1 MGRALAMSK
10 LESIK
15 DEMNGLATN
24 LAEESGVVKN
34 TVDQMLQKHQLTELD
49 VNMVQNLEEKKREII
64 AQIPKI
70 NKLETAL
77 DVQEE
82 DPELVSIKSKIEKN
96 VSDARS
102 HLDEGN
108 RQIAAKVG
116 AIPDAAKVLTEKQY
130 EDQMSFVLKH

>member
-15 DEMNGLATN
+15 ENMNGLEKN
-24 LAEESGVVKN
+24 LADESSVVKK
-34 TVDQMLQKHQLTELD
+34 TVDQMLQKHQPTEVD
-49 VNMVQNLEEKKREII
+49 TKMIESLEEKKHEIV

-70 NKLETAL
+70 NKLENAL
-77 DVQEE
+77 DIQED
-82 DPELVSIKSKIEKN
+82 DPELVSIKQKIEKN
-96 VSDARS
+96 IGEARAQ
-102 HLDEGN
+102 LENGN
-108 RQIAAKVG
+108 KQIAAKIG

>member
-15 DEMNGLATN
+15 ENMNGLEKN
-24 LAEESGVVKN
+24 LADESGVVKK
-34 TVDQMLQKHQLTELD
+34 TVDQMLQKHQPTEVD
-49 VNMVQNLEEKKREII
+49 TKMIESLEEKKREIV

-70 NKLETAL
+70 NKLENAL
-77 DVQEE
+77 DIQED
-82 DPELVSIKSKIEKN
+82 DPELVSLKQKIEKN
-96 VSDARS
+96 ISDARAQ
-102 HLDEGN
+102 LENGN
-108 RQIAAKVG
+108 RQIAQKIG

>member
-15 DEMNGLATN
+15 ENMNNLEKN
-24 LAEESGVVKN
+24 LADESAGVKK
-34 TVDQMLQKHQLTELD
+34 TVDQMLNKHQPTEIDPKL
-49 VNMVQNLEEKKREII
+49 VENLEEKKREII

-70 NKLETAL
+70 NKLEGAL
-77 DVQEE
+77 DMPEE
-82 DPELVSIKSKIEKN
+82 DPELLSIKDKIEKN
-96 VSDARS
+96 IGDARKY
-102 HLDEGN
+102 LDNGN
-108 RQIAAKVG
+108 KQIANKIG